1 MKFGYI
7 GIDYKHADRG
17 HSVTRVFPL
26 PIIKKIVFSARKTGK
41 AGIEQLFCVFRP
53 AIAAKSIFLH
63 RKRLH
68 SRPE

>member
-7 GIDYKHADRG
+7 GIDYKHADQDIRD
-17 HSVTRVFPL
+17 RVSFTDNQ
-26 PIIKKIVFSARKTGK
+26 KIVFCRKPGK
-41 AGIEQLFCVFRP
+41 QELNNVLCFRP

-68 SRPE
+68 SRLA

>member
-7 GIDYKHADRG
+7 GIDYKHADQDIRD
-17 HSVTRVFPL
+17 RVSFTDNQ
-26 PIIKKIVFSARKTGK
+26 KIDFCRKPGK
-41 AGIEQLFCVFRP
+41 QELNNVLCFRP

-68 SRPE
+68 SRLA